1 MFDRLF
7 MNVLRRSGDF
17 YKFLLVLISAGLV
30 TYFFPDKTSFPYH
43 YTEGRPWT
51 YANLYAPFDFA
62 VKKSADEWQKA
73 KDSIKQSAPLIYN
86 LTLPD
91 TAAVIR
97 QFSHWLIR
105 KNIPLTAEEKHSVVN
120 WIKNVYSHGL
130 TDVPP
135 ENPQANIRLL
145 QGKKL
150 IRPKLRPYHIK
161 ELERQWKTHA
171 PVDSLKARELW
182 PLIFQSLKP
191 NLKFNPD
198 YTGKY
203 RQNLLNKLNPNE
215 KIIYKG
221 MLIVSKGEK
230 IGKEQIKILDSL
242 KQIFGNEIRDKKIVL
257 AGYFLVSVLLFVL
270 LIFYFKTFKKD
281 IYYNNSE
288 LSLIVLNILLITLI
302 TFLMQ
307 RYFPQ
312 YIYVIP
318 FVVLPVIT
326 KSFFDWDT
334 SLIVLGISVLLI
346 APGME
351 SPYEYAYLQS
361 LAGLTAILTV
371 TDLTKRS
378 QLFLSVGKIVLV
390 YFFGYMAFVFIVYG
404 DWKLFTPSYGVMF
417 FVNGLLAVALVHEL
431 ILLFEK
437 TFDIPSDVAYLEL
450 LNTDNKLLKELAAK
464 APGTFQHSLQVGNLA
479 EAIAKEIGANALLV
493 RVAALYHDI
502 GKMKNPKYFTENQIS
517 DYNPHDNLKPE
528 ESARIIINH
537 VIDGIEMARKNNIP
551 ERIIDFIRTHH
562 GTGLVK
568 YFFHKA
574 QEAGLN
580 PNPEDYRY
588 PGPNPFSK
596 ETAILMMADSVEAAS
611 KSLQQPTAAQ
621 LDQLVDKIIDGQLHE
636 GLFNNADITLK
647 EINKAKKV
655 LKNKL
660 RSIYH
665 LRVEY
670 PE

>member
-7 MNVLRRSGDF
+7 MNILRRSGDF
-17 YKFLLVLISAGLV
+17 YKVLLVLTAAAIL
-30 TYFFPDKTSFPYH
+30 TYFFPDKSRFPYR
-43 YTEGRPWT
+43 YSEEKPWV
-51 YANLYAPFDFA
+51 YSDLYAPFDFA
-62 VKKSADEWQKA
+62 VKKSPEQWQKEV
-73 KDSIKQSAPLIYN
+73 DSVIASAPVIYDRF
-86 LTLPD
+86 PVD
-91 TAAVIR
+91 TAA
-97 QFSHWLIR
+97 LINR
-105 KNIPLTAEEKHSVVN
+105 FFAQTASEGIFLNIQEKKRIAN
-120 WIKNVYSHGL
+120 KLKEIYRRGL
-130 TDVPP
+130 TDAAPGEKPVFV
-135 ENPQANIRLL
+135 L
-145 QGKKL
+145 QNKHL
-150 IRPKLRPYHIK
+150 IRTVQYPFSIHSLK
-161 ELERQWKTHA
+161 RQWMTNSV
-171 PVDSLKARELW
+171 VDRQKAEKLW
-182 PLIFQSLKP
+182 PVLLATLKP
-191 NLKFNPD
+191 NLRINVR
-198 YTGKY
+198 YTEKY
-203 RQNLLNKLNPNE
+203 KQNLLEKLSPYE
-215 KIIYKG
+215 RIVYKG
-221 MLIVSKGEK
+221 ERIVSKGEK
-230 IGKEQIKILDSL
+230 IRKDQLKVLDSL
-242 KQIFGNEIRDKKIVL
+242 KQLFGKDMRNRRVML
-257 AGYFLVSVLLFVL
+257 AGFGLLSVFLFGL
-270 LIFYFKTFKKD
+270 LIFYLRIFKKE

-288 LSLIVLNILLITLI
+288 LSLIIINVLLIGSVL
-302 TFLMQ
+302 FVMQ

-318 FVVLPVIT
+318 FVVLPVII
-326 KSFFDWDT
+326 KSFFDWEVAMV
-334 SLIVLGISVLLI
+334 VLGISIMLI
-346 APGME
+346 APGMG
-351 SPYEYAYLQS
+351 SPYEYAFLQS

-378 QLFLSVGKIVLV
+378 RLFMSMAKIILT
-390 YFFGYMAFVFIVYG
+390 YFFGYMAFIFIVYG
-404 DWKLFTPSYGVMF
+404 EWKLFDPSYAVMF
-417 FVNGLLAVALVHEL
+417 LINGLLAVALVHEL

-437 TFDIPSDVAYLEL
+437 IFDIPSDVAYLEL

-517 DYNPHDNLKPE
+517 DYNPHDNLKPS
-528 ESARIIINH
+528 ESAKIIINH
-537 VIDGIEMARKNNIP
+537 VIDGIEIARKNNIP

-574 QEAGLN
+574 QEAGEG
-580 PNPEDYRY
+580 PDPADYRY

-621 LDQLVDKIIDGQLHE
+621 LDDLVDKIIDGQLHD

-660 RSIYH
+660 RSVYH